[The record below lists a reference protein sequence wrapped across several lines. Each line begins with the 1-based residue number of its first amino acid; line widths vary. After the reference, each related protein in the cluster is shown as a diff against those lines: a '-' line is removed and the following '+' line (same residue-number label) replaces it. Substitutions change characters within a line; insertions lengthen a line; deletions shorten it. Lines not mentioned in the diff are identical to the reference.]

1 MPREHSSTLNGM
13 ADESQGDVDRLGLFV
28 DLRGREVLVVGG
40 GRVGQ
45 RRVASL
51 LDAGAK
57 VTLVSPRVTEN
68 LVELARAGEI
78 SWEEREYR
86 PSDLAQETLRPSPYW
101 LVHTATGTGADDA
114 VAQDAEKT
122 GVWCIR
128 ADSGAKSAA
137 ILGAAS
143 KGPDGIRVVIASGDP
158 GRSSRIA
165 RSVTKSLSSG
175 DLPIRRTRRESETG
189 WVALVGGGPGEPGLL
204 TLRGRQLLALAD
216 VVVTD
221 RLGPISVLD
230 ELEDDVRIV
239 DVGKSPGYH
248 PVPQDE
254 INEILV
260 VEAKAGLRVV
270 RLKGGDPFVLGR
282 GAEEARF
289 CQDHDVPV
297 EWVPGV
303 TSAVS
308 VPAAAGIPV
317 THRATSPAFIV
328 ASGHE
333 SSEVA
338 ASTPPET
345 TVLLL
350 MGVLHIAET
359 AALLMKRGRAAETPV
374 AIVEK
379 GWTTS
384 QRTTRTDLGSCAE
397 IVNGKGIR
405 PPAVVVVGPAAALAD
420 VLGPVSAV
428 VPR

>member
-1 MPREHSSTLNGM
+1 M
-13 ADESQGDVDRLGLFV
+13 ADESSIDVDRLGVFL
-28 DLRGREVLVVGG
+28 DLRGRRVLVVGG

-45 RRVASL
+45 RRVSAL
-51 LDAGAK
+51 LAAGAR
-57 VTLVSPRVTEN
+57 VTLLSPGVTDH
-68 LVELARAGEI
+68 LARLDTDGEI
-78 SWEEREYR
+78 LWEQREYR
-86 PSDLAQETLRPSPYW
+86 SSELIGQVMHPPRYW
-101 LVHTATGTGADDA
+101 LVHTATGTVVDSV
-114 VAQDAEKT
+114 VARDAEKA
-122 GVWCIR
+122 GIWCIR
-128 ADSGAKSAA
+128 ADSGADSAA
-137 ILGAAS
+137 IVGARA
-143 KGPDGIRVVIASGDP
+143 KGPDDIQIAVTSGDP
-158 GRSSRIA
+158 RRSSRIA
-165 RSVTKSLSSG
+165 GSVSQALSVG
-175 DLPIRRTRRESETG
+175 DLPIRRTRSESRTG
-189 WVALVGGGPGEPGLL
+189 WVALIGGGPGEPGLL
-204 TLRGRQLLALAD
+204 TLRGRQLLAMAD

-221 RLGPISVLD
+221 RLGPISVLT

-248 PVPQDE
+248 PVPQTE

-260 VEAKAGLRVV
+260 VEAKAGNRVV

-282 GAEEARF
+282 GAEEAQF
-289 CQDHDVPV
+289 CQEHDVPV

-333 SSEVA
+333 SPEA
-338 ASTPPET
+338 AAATPPGT

-350 MGVLHIAET
+350 MGVLHLEET
-359 AALLMKRGRAAETPV
+359 ARLLLNNGRGPDTPV

-379 GWTTS
+379 GWTPA
-384 QRTTRTDLGSCAE
+384 QRTTRTDLGSCALAVAE
-397 IVNGKGIR
+397 RNIR

-420 VLGPVSAV
+420 VLGPVSPV